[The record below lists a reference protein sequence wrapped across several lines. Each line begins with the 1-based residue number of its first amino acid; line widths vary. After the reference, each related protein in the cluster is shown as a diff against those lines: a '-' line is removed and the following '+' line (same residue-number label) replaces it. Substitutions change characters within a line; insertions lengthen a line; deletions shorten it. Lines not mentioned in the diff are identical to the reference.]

1 MKTKNIFTAIREKTN
16 AWIDY
21 IFNHQLFFWFIGMA
35 SAIVCLCSFTSRNYE
50 DFISFE
56 MIIGLFF
63 LITMSGWIIGILCP
77 VLILLF
83 ISYPFEIIS
92 NIIKYTLI
100 VLAILAI
107 YFLFTWLTR
116 ENKYKYSIEDNNNI
130 EHYEPQW

>member
-1 MKTKNIFTAIREKTN
+1 
-16 AWIDY
+16 
-21 IFNHQLFFWFIGMA
+21 
-35 SAIVCLCSFTSRNYE
+35 
-50 DFISFE
+50 

-92 NIIKYTLI
+92 KIIKYTLI

-116 ENKYKYSIEDNNNI
+116 ENKYKYSIEDNNDI